1 MRLNDTSHTWLGR
14 QNRLGSVAKKDRQP
28 DAIAVLA
35 ATVNALIDR
44 AGTQKKA
51 GKVAQTTLSRLAGNK
66 SRSNPRLST
75 LQRLAD
81 SHKLQVWQLLVP
93 GFDPRYPPK
102 LAGQDGD
109 TGHNFKP
116 HEVDLIISMREVT
129 PRVRAIITAMVAAD
143 LEESSKSARKP
154 IEESV

>member
-1 MRLNDTSHTWLGR
+1 MWLSSTSHTWLGDAT
-14 QNRLGSVAKKDRQP
+14 RLGYVAKKDRKP

-35 ATVNALIDR
+35 ATVTALIEE

-75 LQRLAD
+75 LQKLAD
-81 SHKLQVWQLLVP
+81 GRKLEVWQLLVP

-102 LAGQDGD
+102 LAGEDSD
-109 TGHNFKP
+109 SGHSFTP
-116 HEVDLIISMREVT
+116 HEVETIMNLRALG
-129 PRVRAIITAMVAAD
+129 PQVRATFAAAIAATRAESAKAQAPT
-143 LEESSKSARKP
+143 EER
-154 IEESV
+154 V